1 MHTRAKNLGWFKLDL
16 NTGYIQDGSSYG
28 SSPRSKI
35 SPLSPHTF
43 GLPLWWQPTLAY
55 LGLPAPKAFLSKL
68 FCETTRLYNI
78 FSFDSTPPF
87 SKEAFG
93 TLPIPPL
100 GRHFILIV
108 LLPQSKMGD
117 RAPDAL
123 VTLLSVPRGNEYH
136 GFDRVNCLL

>member
-1 MHTRAKNLGWFKLDL
+1 MDLHTGVVPGPKSVRSLRTLSAYHCG
-16 NTGYIQDGSSYG
+16 GS
-28 SSPRSKI
+28 
-35 SPLSPHTF
+35 LH
-43 GLPLWWQPTLAY
+43 WPTLAY
-55 LGLPAPKAFLSKL
+55 QPRKPSEQV
-68 FCETTRLYNI
+68 FCETTSLYNI
-78 FSFDSTPPF
+78 FSFDSTPLF

-117 RAPDAL
+117 RAPDTL
-123 VTLLSVPRGNEYH
+123 VTLLSVPRGNEHH